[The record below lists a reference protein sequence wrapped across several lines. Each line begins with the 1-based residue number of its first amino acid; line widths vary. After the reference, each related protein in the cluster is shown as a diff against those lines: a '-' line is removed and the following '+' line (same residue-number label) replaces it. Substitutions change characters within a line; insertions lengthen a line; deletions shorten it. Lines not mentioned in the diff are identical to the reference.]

1 MSPWEVLRSAL
12 AGIGGNV
19 TRAALTLLG
28 VLIGVGSV
36 ILLLGVGSGATANV
50 AQQIE
55 GLGSNTITISAGF
68 SRGATRFQ
76 DLTLDAAEALQAP
89 DAAPDIAEVVP
100 QVSTSAT
107 VAYGVT
113 STSATVT
120 GTTANYF
127 TVTNSPVAIGTPFRD
142 EDTDGARKVA
152 VIGASLAED
161 LFDQADPVGRT
172 ITIGTTPF
180 TVYGVLHAKDTSGG
194 TSANSGIVIP
204 ITRAQRSLTGYT
216 ALSSI
221 TVQAASAEVIDAAA
235 AEAELVVAE
244 SLGVTT
250 EDATFTVTTQSQLL
264 EASTSVG
271 STLSAMLAAIAAI
284 SLVVGGIGVT
294 NIMLVTVSER
304 TREIGIR
311 KALGATGAAISAQF
325 ILEATLLSLAG
336 GALGVAAA
344 MGASHVEILGTRP
357 VISAGS
363 VLLAAGVSIAIGVFF
378 GGYPAIRASLL
389 TPVAAL
395 RHD

>member
-1 MSPWEVLRSAL
+1 MNPWEILRSAL
-12 AGIGGNV
+12 SGIGGNA

-36 ILLLGVGSGATANV
+36 ILLLGVGTGASANV

-55 GLGSNTITISAGF
+55 GLGSNTITISPGM
-68 SRGATRFQ
+68 SQDATRFE
-76 DLTLDAAEALQAP
+76 DLTLDAAEALRDP
-89 DAAPDIAEVVP
+89 EITPDIAQVVP
-100 QVSTSAT
+100 LVTGSADVAAGTISTTASII
-107 VAYGVT
+107 
-113 STSATVT
+113 

-127 TVTNSPVAIGTPFRD
+127 DVTNSPVAIGTPFRD
-142 EDTDGARKVA
+142 SDEEAARKVA

-161 LFDQADPVGRT
+161 LFDQADPVGRSV
-172 ITIGTTPF
+172 TIGSTPF
-180 TVYGVLHAKDTSGG
+180 TVLGVLHAKDSIGAAG
-194 TSANSGIVIP
+194 SNSAVVVPLS
-204 ITRAQRSLTGYT
+204 RAQRSLTGYG

-221 TVQAASAEVIDAAA
+221 TVQASSAQTIDAAA
-235 AEAELVVAE
+235 SQATYAVADA
-244 SLGVTT
+244 LGVAVQ
-250 EDATFTVTTQSQLL
+250 DASFTVTTQSQLL
-264 EASTSVG
+264 EASASVG

-311 KALGATGAAISAQF
+311 KALGATGAAISGQF
-325 ILEATLLSLAG
+325 VLEATILSLAG
-336 GALGVAAA
+336 GGLGVAAA
-344 MGASHVEILGTRP
+344 IAASHFEIMGTRP

-389 TPVAAL
+389 TPVEAL